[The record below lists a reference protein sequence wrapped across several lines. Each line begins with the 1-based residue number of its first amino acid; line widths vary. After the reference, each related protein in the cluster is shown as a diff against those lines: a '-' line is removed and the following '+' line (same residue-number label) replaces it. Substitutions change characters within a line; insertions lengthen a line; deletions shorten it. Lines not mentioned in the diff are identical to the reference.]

1 MKKKNNLHKKTDM
14 KNRPKNV
21 QKSQNETWNAR
32 YQYIHILIKTI
43 CIISIIFLTSWSL
56 LLNILKIYK

>member
-21 QKSQNETWNAR
+21 QKSQNET
-32 YQYIHILIKTI
+32 
-43 CIISIIFLTSWSL
+43 
-56 LLNILKIYK
+56 